1 MARRRVPHSL
11 PSEASPAGEFARG
24 QALLVGPAV
33 QAPAGSVAEADY
45 LARGDFLAAL
55 AAAVATT
62 QAQAFLTTATSLLA
76 EWELAYGLPV
86 DSSLTIAQRQARLV
100 AKVRTLRGGSPQALA
115 NMARAYDATALVY
128 ENTPASVP
136 QAPDP
141 FDDRRRD
148 RGAAA
153 RRVPLR
159 PARRAGDVR
168 GRGDARD
175 PLRVRRP
182 DEAGARDLHDPHERP
197 RGGLSH
203 RRPQLAHRPRRGRV
217 VRHADG

>member
-86 DSSLTIAQRQARLV
+86 DGSLTIAQRQARLV

-128 ENTPASVP
+128 ENTPATVP

-141 FDDRRRD
+141 FATDGATAGLQ
-148 RGAAA
+148 RGVF
-153 RRVPLR
+153 RF
-159 PARRAGDVR
+159 G
-168 GRGDARD
+168 
-175 PLRVRRP
+175 LRVAP
-182 DEAGARDLHDPHERP
+182 ATFADAVTLATLYAFVDQMKPAHAIYTIHTNDPAVGFLTDDPNSLTDRD
-197 RGGLSH
+197 
-203 RRPQLAHRPRRGRV
+203 V
-217 VRHADG
+217 VGS